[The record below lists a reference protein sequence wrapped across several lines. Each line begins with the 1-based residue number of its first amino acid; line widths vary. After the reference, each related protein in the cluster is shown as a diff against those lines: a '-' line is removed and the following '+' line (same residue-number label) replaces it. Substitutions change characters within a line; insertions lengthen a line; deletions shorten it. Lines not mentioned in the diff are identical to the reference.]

1 MPTNTQGTTAR
12 QLSLQTLHVIR
23 KTVTFADNGVAV
35 VIGVV
40 PAGAQIVNLIS
51 GVYVQTAFNAGTTNV
66 LDIGISTD
74 DDVFATDL
82 ALGTRA
88 FVAID
93 EAATATGVNTWLT
106 TADVTVTATVALA
119 GTAATAGSAV
129 VQIVYSVDNDAR

>member
-1 MPTNTQGTTAR
+1 MPTNTQGTAAR
-12 QLSLQTLHVIR
+12 QLSQQTLHYIR
-23 KTVTFADNGVAV
+23 KTITFADNGVPV
-35 VIGVV
+35 VIGVL

-88 FVAID
+88 FVVID

-106 TADVTVTATVALA
+106 TADVTVTATVALS

>member
-1 MPTNTQGTTAR
+1 MPTNTVGSTAR
-12 QLSLQTLHVIR
+12 QNTTQQLHYLR
-23 KTVTFADNGVAV
+23 KTVTFADNGVPV
-35 VIGVV
+35 VLGVL

-51 GVYVQTAFNAGTTNV
+51 GVYIQTAFNAGTTNV
-66 LDIGISTD
+66 LDIGTTAD
-74 DDVFATDL
+74 DDVYATDL

-93 EAATATGVNTWLT
+93 EAATATTVNTWLT
-106 TADVTVTATVALA
+106 TADVTLTATVALS